1 MNLVN
6 ITLAGAL
13 LATMPLASAQ
23 STPKPASHL
32 HAQHATPTSSDVPAA
47 AHPAV
52 DTVTAFGT
60 ALAAGDFAEVE
71 RLLDPAVIILESGG
85 AERSRAEY
93 LGHHAQSDARFL
105 AAANVIPVRRV
116 ARVDGA
122 LAWVASEGETHANR
136 NGVPMTLLSTETMV
150 LAKSAEGW
158 RIVHV
163 HWSSRPM
170 ASGGA
175 Q

>member
-1 MNLVN
+1 MKLLN
-6 ITLAGAL
+6 ISLAGAL
-13 LATMPLASAQ
+13 LATTSLASAQ
-23 STPKPASHL
+23 STAKPASDS
-32 HAQHATPTSSDVPAA
+32 HAQHATTPSSDVPAVA
-47 AHPAV
+47 QPAV

-60 ALAAGDFAEVE
+60 ALAAGDFAKVE

-93 LGHHAQSDARFL
+93 LGHHARSDAKFL
-105 AAANVIPVRRV
+105 AAAHVSLVRRV

-122 LAWVASEGETHANR
+122 VAWVASESEIHASR
-136 NGVPMTLLSTETMV
+136 DGVPMTLLSTETMV

-163 HWSSRPM
+163 HWSSRPKT
-170 ASGGA
+170 SGGA